1 MFLRSLVETR
11 AKATDLTPVLA
22 TSISNVI
29 CSIIMS
35 VRFSLEDPRFKLFM
49 GLIAEGFKLFARMS
63 YVNFI
68 PIMKYLPGLQAT
80 RTKIAQV
87 G

>member
-1 MFLRSLVETR
+1 MFLRNLVETR

-35 VRFSLEDPRFKLFM
+35 VRFSMEDPRFKLFM

-68 PIMKYLPGLQAT
+68 PIMRYLPGLQAT
-80 RTKIAQV
+80 RNKIAQV